1 MFRVGRPDETGRYA
15 ILEGR
20 LGHVFADGELLETAL
35 THRSYLN
42 EHPGAGRG
50 HNERLEFLGDA
61 VLDLAVRQMLM
72 AKYPDKREGELSM
85 LRSQVVSE
93 TGLADVAVGLG
104 LGDWL
109 FLGRGEEATG
119 GRRKP
124 SILAD
129 ALEALIAAVY
139 LDGGLAAADGV
150 CHRLISPRLPDSATR
165 AQLSDWKT
173 RLQEQAQAQKLEL
186 RYEVVREAGP
196 DHEKEF
202 EVVLYMGGAE
212 VARTVGRSKK
222 EAEQKAAQ
230 LALIASEPREPGP

>member
-1 MFRVGRPDETGRYA
+1 VVRPDETGRYG
-15 ILEGR
+15 ILEGK
-20 LGHVFADGELLETAL
+20 LGHTFRDGELLETAL

-42 EHPGAGRG
+42 EHPQTGRG

-72 AKYPDKREGELSM
+72 SKYPDKREGELSM

-93 TGLADVAVGLG
+93 SGLADVAVGLA

-109 FLGRGEEATG
+109 FLGKGEETTG

-139 LDGGLAAADGV
+139 LDGGLTAADGV
-150 CHRLISPRLPDSATR
+150 CRRLIGPRLPEAAIR
-165 AQLSDWKT
+165 EKLSDSKT
-173 RLQEQAQAQKLEL
+173 RLQERAQAQRQEV

-202 EVVLYMGGAE
+202 EVVLFVGGVEA
-212 VARTVGRSKK
+212 ARTVGRSKK

-230 LALIASEPREPGP
+230 IALEKA